1 MEVLRCKSIS
11 IIEQLLLRC
20 VLPFE
25 VDLEDDGIVDELSK
39 QKQFQALFKTEAF
52 HTIYRVSGWCSGLY
66 YFGFDHPQ
74 LRVTAPLML
83 YPYLKDARNKM
94 TRVINKILDQTNLI
108 DNRIFSNIIC
118 DYLYFDYNN
127 YYDMNLIDKIL
138 QNNNCNHIHNKSEIE
153 RNVIFKAV
161 LLLNDMYFV
170 PITDNQIFFDQLIK
184 YYCSDAAFCD
194 SVFGKKGKTH
204 KQCQYLDYNV
214 MLTLATTNKTGFNPK
229 GILQFISLMNKHI
242 NNIYRTKLLFWNNDN
257 DNLLT
262 FVEKLMNSVKKNLIN
277 RHNIDEWIKFF
288 TCISQLYV
296 RINGNTIRK
305 ILKSKIIP
313 LIIGMLTFKNKESRW
328 RDNVKQF
335 EYIDGNDIDSKEYSN
350 YLLCF
355 EIIKCLRDN
364 FFRDNIYNY
373 PWYLFD
379 WEQFEPIHA
388 IQCLYTYVVC
398 GKR

>member
-1 MEVLRCKSIS
+1 
-11 IIEQLLLRC
+11 
-20 VLPFE
+20 
-25 VDLEDDGIVDELSK
+25 
-39 QKQFQALFKTEAF
+39 
-52 HTIYRVSGWCSGLY
+52 
-66 YFGFDHPQ
+66 
-74 LRVTAPLML
+74 
-83 YPYLKDARNKM
+83 
-94 TRVINKILDQTNLI
+94 
-108 DNRIFSNIIC
+108 
-118 DYLYFDYNN
+118 
-127 YYDMNLIDKIL
+127 
-138 QNNNCNHIHNKSEIE
+138 
-153 RNVIFKAV
+153 
-161 LLLNDMYFV
+161 
-170 PITDNQIFFDQLIK
+170 
-184 YYCSDAAFCD
+184 
-194 SVFGKKGKTH
+194 
-204 KQCQYLDYNV
+204 